1 MIQKEHPKLTMQYQ
15 KSQLQTKLLSP
26 HNTTAQ
32 LAKKQPQKQLLAYSQ
47 NTSKVSIKEL
57 TQAVVPLHPKPKES
71 QRTQKNQL

>member
-26 HNTTAQ
+26 QNTTAQ

-57 TQAVVPLHPKPKES
+57 K
-71 QRTQKNQL
+71 